1 MPFYCLPIEPT
12 APGIAGQGAGTPGSG
27 ADAGPGPSDTYGEAM
42 NRSSLL
48 FCLALVL
55 VQQPA
60 HAQNT
65 QVDAEIDALTARVE
79 KLEGT
84 RAIKKLQRAFGY
96 YVDRGLWG
104 DAADLFSNDGT
115 IEIGIDGVYV
125 GKAHIQEYLRR
136 LHGGQEGLIYG
147 QLNEWVTLQPA
158 VFVADDGRS
167 ATARW
172 RDHGML
178 GQYKQHAEWRD
189 GIYENTY
196 VREAGIWKIKSLHL
210 YVNFLAPYEAGWA
223 RLQPGEGLVQS
234 QTSKDFPPDRGPSM
248 AYKPFPDT
256 NVPPFQALHPVTGK
270 PVKGVR

>member
-1 MPFYCLPIEPT
+1 MKRLILI
-12 APGIAGQGAGTPGSG
+12 G
-27 ADAGPGPSDTYGEAM
+27 
-42 NRSSLL
+42 
-48 FCLALVL
+48 LALAL
-55 VQQPA
+55 AQQVA
-60 HAQNT
+60 FAQDRAM
-65 QVDAEIDALTARVE
+65 DAELDALTARVE
-79 KLEGT
+79 KLEGA

-96 YVDRGLWG
+96 YVDRGLWK
-104 DAADLFSNDGT
+104 DAADLFADEGS

-125 GKAHIQEYLRR
+125 GKARIEEYLRR

-158 VFVADDGRS
+158 VFVSEDGAS

-196 VREAGIWKIKSLHL
+196 VKEDGIWKIDALHL
-210 YVNFLAPYEAGWA
+210 YVNFVAPYEKGWA

-234 QTSKDFPPDRGPSM
+234 EASKAFPPDRGPSES
-248 AYKPFPDT
+248 YRPFPET
-256 NVPPFQALHPVTGK
+256 QVPPFQALHPVTGR

>member
-1 MPFYCLPIEPT
+1 MKHRILIGL
-12 APGIAGQGAGTPGSG
+12 A
-27 ADAGPGPSDTYGEAM
+27 
-42 NRSSLL
+42 
-48 FCLALVL
+48 LALV
-55 VQQPA
+55 QPVA
-60 HAQNT
+60 LAQKSNEGR
-65 QVDAEIDALTARVE
+65 VDTEIGALTARVE

-104 DAADLFSNDGT
+104 EAADLFTDNGS

-125 GKAHIQEYLRR
+125 GKARVREYLMR

-158 VFVADDGRS
+158 VFLAADGQR

-178 GQYKQHAEWRD
+178 GQYGQHAEWRD

-196 VREAGIWKIKSLHL
+196 VKEDGVWKIDSLHL
-210 YVNFLAPYEAGWA
+210 YVNFVAPYEKGWA
-223 RLQPGEGLVQS
+223 RLTPGEGLVQS
-234 QTSKDFPPDRGPSM
+234 EASKDLPPDRGPT
-248 AYKPFPDT
+248 ANYEPFPDT
-256 NVPPFQALHPVTGK
+256 QVPPFQALHPVTDK